1 MQERNYKTILYFI
14 SSVILIT
21 LAIQVYWNYKNYQA
35 GKQQLIN
42 DVQTSLD
49 NAVSIYYENK
59 AAQNTMG
66 FFSNNTHPK
75 DFFKSERFKTFT
87 DRAGEANISDIA
99 SIIIQDSL
107 ISGDYLTIQGATRDE
122 IDSIIGIQQKKITSF
137 QKNTYTSDSLKR
149 KRSFTIRGLDGQ
161 AVDTLYTRW
170 SNNAHIE
177 TSPLL
182 EPFHIQEKD
191 SFRFKALSDLTTQIV
206 LSFSDDTIDTS
217 SIDSLFADELARKNI
232 DTEHN
237 LVFKNCHI
245 EDCPTN
251 KKEALTDDLIVT
263 SSSLL
268 LPDDGILK
276 AGVQNIASVVLK
288 RNLLGVLLSVLL
300 LSAVI
305 GSLLY
310 LLYIIRQQKQLAE
323 IKNDFIS
330 NMTHEFK
337 TPIATIG
344 VAMESIQHFNQT
356 DDAEKTKKYVE
367 MSSQQVGKLN
377 EMVEKLLETATINS
391 EALALNKQETN
402 MVELLESIQQKY
414 TATQPEKEIIFDPK
428 DDNIWIPIDA
438 FHLENALD
446 NIVDNAIKYGGN
458 TIKITVQKLKSNI
471 QIAISDSG
479 NELTKM
485 QVSQIFE
492 KFYRVPKGNT
502 HDVKGFGIGLY
513 YTKVIIE
520 KHEGSISVDTN
531 PTNFKILLPYV

>member
-49 NAVSIYYENK
+49 NAVSIYYENI

-66 FFSNNTHPK
+66 FLSSTINADVFK
-75 DFFKSERFKTFT
+75 DFIYNT
-87 DRAGEANISDIA
+87 DKHNYSGTT
-99 SIIIQDSL
+99 SIIIQDSFPSGNR
-107 ISGDYLTIQGATRDE
+107 ISIQGSRRTKA
-122 IDSIIGIQQKKITSF
+122 DSIDKSF
-137 QKNTYTSDSLKR
+137 FRKRYPLDSLRNKNTYTFIGTDKQDS
-149 KRSFTIRGLDGQ
+149 
-161 AVDTLYTRW
+161 DTLYRRWENNTRFEV
-170 SNNAHIE
+170 SPILGTLPIQDSLRLNA
-177 TSPLL
+177 L
-182 EPFHIQEKD
+182 Q
-191 SFRFKALSDLTTQIV
+191 DLTTQIV
-206 LSFSDDTIDTS
+206 LSFGNDKIDFKI
-217 SIDSLFADELARKNI
+217 IDSLFTNELDRKNI
-232 DTEHN
+232 DTKHN
-237 LVFKNCHI
+237 LSFQNCAI
-245 EDCPTN
+245 ENCVIDKKQPLTN
-251 KKEALTDDLIVT
+251 DLIVT
-263 SSSLL
+263 SKSLL
-268 LPDDGILK
+268 LPENGVLK
-276 AGVQNIASVVLK
+276 AGVQNIAGVVLK
-288 RNLLGVLLSVLL
+288 RNLLGVLLSILL

-310 LLYIIRQQKQLAE
+310 LLHIIQQQKQLAE

-344 VAMESIQHFNQT
+344 VAMESIQHFNT
-356 DDAEKTKKYVE
+356 SNDAEKTKKYVE

-402 MVELLESIQQKY
+402 IVELLESIQQKY
-414 TATQPEKEIIFDPK
+414 IATQPEKEIVFDSK
-428 DDNIWIPIDA
+428 DDNIWIPLDA
-438 FHLENALD
+438 FHIENALD

-458 TIKITVQKLKSNI
+458 TIRITVEKLKSNI
-471 QIAISDSG
+471 QISISDSG
-479 NELTKM
+479 NGLTKA
-485 QVSQIFE
+485 QISQIFE

-513 YTKVIIE
+513 YTKVIVE
-520 KHEGSISVDTN
+520 KHEGSITVDTQ